1 MQQKPYKPAKR
12 KRYKVDKKRL
22 ICSFAALVAIILVIV
37 LAASFLSKH
46 KKTKQVDAEAKQPK
60 KVTTTQQ
67 DTKKETT
74 TKKATSDSKSKSGFS
89 DPKIIKIDDDKWY
102 LTCVNKDYGVKS
114 SYVPKLTKIEISK
127 NDPRYS
133 SANAN
138 RKLDYRV
145 TPHYQKMYD
154 AAKKDGIYLTP
165 FSAYRSLK
173 LQERN
178 FNYYVNLYKKQGYT
192 EQKAKEKTATS
203 ILPPGTSEHNI
214 GFAVDIVCADKSFNN
229 TKEARWLDKHA
240 HEYGF
245 ILRYPKDKVNVTEI
259 MHESWHYRY
268 VGVKAATEIKNKGL
282 CLEEY
287 LGLK

>member
-1 MQQKPYKPAKR
+1 MQQKPYEQANR
-12 KRYKVDKKRL
+12 KKYKVDKKRL

-46 KKTKQVDAEAKQPK
+46 KKTKQVDAEAKEPK

-67 DTKKETT
+67 DAKKEA

-89 DPKIIKIDDDKWY
+89 NPKIIKIDDDKWY
-102 LTCVNKDYGVKS
+102 LTCVNKDYGVES

-127 NDPRYS
+127 KDPRYS

-145 TPHYQKMYD
+145 TPYYQKMYD

-165 FSAYRSLK
+165 FSAYRSVK

-178 FNYYVNLYKKQGYT
+178 FNYYVELYKKQGYS
-192 EQKAKEKTATS
+192 EQKAKEKTATA

-268 VGVKAATEIKNKGL
+268 VGVKAATDIKNKGV